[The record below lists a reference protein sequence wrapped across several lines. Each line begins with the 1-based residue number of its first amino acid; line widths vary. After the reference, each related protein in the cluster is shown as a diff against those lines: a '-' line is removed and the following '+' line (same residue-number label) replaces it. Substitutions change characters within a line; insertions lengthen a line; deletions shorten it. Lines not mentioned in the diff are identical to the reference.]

1 MKLRYLIGAALIFSA
16 SVQVTVQREVC
27 YARAG
32 QNVMLHIPWGSGNYG
47 DIQWQ
52 VSNDNGATWVDISN
66 ATTPAYTFRADNP
79 TPTV

>member
-16 SVQVTVQREVC
+16 SVQVTAQREVC
-27 YARAG
+27 YARA
-32 QNVMLHIPWGSGNYG
+32 GNYG